1 MRTEQEFHAAAE
13 QYLTMVYRIA
23 LNWFGWVHD
32 AEDAAQEVMLRL
44 WKAESAPT
52 DEAHLRHWL
61 VRVTVNVCKDL
72 SRPPWRFPFVSL
84 ADVPEPYVSEPE
96 YQGVLEEIM
105 RLPKKYRVPLYLY
118 HYEGYSIKE
127 IGELLKLN
135 PSTVRTRL
143 TRAREKL
150 KSQLEEGDQ

>member
-23 LNWFGWVHD
+23 LNWFGCVHD

-44 WKAESAPT
+44 WKAESVPT

-84 ADVPEPYVSEPE
+84 ADVAGAVRIGAGVPGGTGGDHAPSE
-96 YQGVLEEIM
+96 
-105 RLPKKYRVPLYLY
+105 KVP
-118 HYEGYSIKE
+118 HPPCISTTTRDI
-127 IGELLKLN
+127 
-135 PSTVRTRL
+135 PSKRS
-143 TRAREKL
+143 ENC
-150 KSQLEEGDQ
+150 